1 MSHTI
6 ILIKLLQ
13 QKPLLAHL
21 YYRVHVTTSQMYRYC
36 PFCDPYSSRFCSLP
50 KHITM
55 GEMALHIKW
64 ISFIISTFSCI
75 SLDDVRFH

>member
-21 YYRVHVTTSQMYRYC
+21 YYRVHVTTSQLYRYY
-36 PFCDPYSSRFCSLP
+36 PLCDPYHSRFCSLP

-55 GEMALHIKW
+55 GEMALHIKG
-64 ISFIISTFSCI
+64 ISFIISTFSCV